1 MHAVPPLEQDIA
13 DATVAAS
20 PAEATPQIPAHSASQ
35 TGAHPHAPSH
45 AANDAPVRDLRRV
58 GIHPDHWY
66 PLAWSQEVKRGKTH
80 GVTFAGDPIVLART
94 ETGKVFALEDRCAH
108 RQVPLHQGVVDGE
121 SIRCGYH
128 GWTYDC
134 SGKCIDVPYLGRD
147 RLPNG
152 VRSYPCQEIGGLI
165 FVFPGDAALAGQ
177 RPLPGFGSVADPKYK
192 TRRFGRP
199 VNCHYSFMHENL
211 MDMNHQFL
219 HRRQMGKMRARSVG
233 RRRGEGW
240 VEVDYTF
247 ARMEGQQ
254 PIGEA
259 IVFGQN
265 RKTGGNNDKDVMT
278 IRTEYPYQTLQIRN
292 AEQTLV
298 MDLWIIYVPLD
309 REQRTNRTFGL
320 LSIRKPGIPGVM
332 HLLWPLL
339 VWFTERIF
347 KEDREIVE
355 AEQRAHDS
363 QGADWNHEV
372 FPVINELR
380 ALLRECGAPDQ
391 VVGMGTGDTSVIR
404 FWDSRHGNPLAKT

>member
-1 MHAVPPLEQDIA
+1 MHAVPPLGQEQDIA
-13 DATVAAS
+13 GAALDAARAQAASRNPAS
-20 PAEATPQIPAHSASQ
+20 PAPQ
-35 TGAHPHAPSH
+35 TGSHVPGHATH
-45 AANDAPVRDLRRV
+45 DAPLRDLRRV
-58 GIHPDHWY
+58 AIHPNHWY
-66 PLAWSQEVKRGKTH
+66 PLAWSREVKRGKTL

-94 ETGKVFALEDRCAH
+94 ESGKVFALEDRCAH

-134 SGKCIDVPYLGRD
+134 AGKCIDVPYLGRE

-152 VRSYPCQEIGGLI
+152 VRSYPCHEVEGLI
-165 FVFPGDAALAGQ
+165 FVFPGDAALAAE
-177 RPLPGFGSVADPKYK
+177 RPLPEFRSLSDPKYK

-199 VNCHYSFMHENL
+199 VKCHYSFMHENL

-219 HRRQMGKMRARSVG
+219 HRRQMGRMRARSLG

-247 ARMEGQQ
+247 ARTAGQQ
-254 PIGEA
+254 PLGEA
-259 IVFGQN
+259 MVFGER
-265 RKTGGNNDKDVMT
+265 RKTGGFNHKDVMT
-278 IRTEYPYQTLQIRN
+278 IRTEYPYQTLQIHNVER
-292 AEQTLV
+292 TLV
-298 MDLWIIYVPLD
+298 MDLWIVYVPLD

-332 HLLWPLL
+332 NLAWPLL

-347 KEDREIVE
+347 REDREIVE

-372 FPVINELR
+372 FPVINDLR

-391 VVGMGTGDTSVIR
+391 VVGAGTGDTAVIR
-404 FWDSRHGNPLAKT
+404 FWDSRPGGPLAKT